1 MVDKKL
7 VAMGNRAA
15 KVSEDSKWN
24 NDKDD
29 ISSTKEEKQ
38 IVIADSREDQEVRAG
53 CVYVTAFRTMFR
65 HFSDIF
71 LRTGTVWEILQKAN

>member
-1 MVDKKL
+1 
-7 VAMGNRAA
+7 MGNRAA

-38 IVIADSREDQEVRAG
+38 IVMIVIADSLEDQEVRAG
-53 CVYVTAFRTMFR
+53 CVYGMGNSTKGQLGLERHNSRRFRR
-65 HFSDIF
+65 IC
-71 LRTGTVWEILQKAN
+71 GGE

>member
-1 MVDKKL
+1 
-7 VAMGNRAA
+7 MGNRAA
-15 KVSEDSKWN
+15 KVSEDSKRI
-24 NDKDD
+24 DD
-29 ISSTKEEKQ
+29 EDDVSTKEEKQ